1 MGTTADGFL
10 SPALEKMASS
20 FGFSE
25 SVAGVTLLALGNGA
39 PDVISSLSAASSD
52 SGGLFLAVGSLVG
65 GGIFVSGVV
74 SAVVMLASPKP
85 IHVLGRN
92 FLRDIIFYIISLA
105 VLIVAALV
113 GELTIWF
120 AITFFVIYIVFVI
133 IVVVMDRMEEAGKKK
148 RKVMRAT
155 IMERRST
162 MGIGSTTAHDQQ
174 VLDDA
179 DLDDEAYYYK
189 DDEDRLVEIKLED
202 SSKPEEVGFEK
213 KFNRMM
219 TDIQEEKDENDEGS
233 EVSYASAYDDQAEE
247 SLDNSSYDN
256 NKPIKYSIA
265 VKASS
270 LRSTCQPMLLQLDKL
285 ETIKENEVHLDDPA
299 KVKEESSKKN
309 YDKSLT
315 DQIDK
320 TRIEP
325 TKDLSQFIVDDH
337 IEELIPAR
345 ISEKNKIIKK
355 SRTMKRAATAKRK
368 IVWSMLKMKKFLKK
382 GIEAENSFGEMNLFN
397 KIVYILIDAPMDF
410 LRRLTI
416 PPPDSESWDRR
427 LAAATPICS
436 IFFIYAVTGFITF
449 TEVPHFSFWILEGV
463 ALMLSILI

>member
-1 MGTTADGFL
+1 
-10 SPALEKMASS
+10 
-20 FGFSE
+20 
-25 SVAGVTLLALGNGA
+25 
-39 PDVISSLSAASSD
+39 
-52 SGGLFLAVGSLVG
+52 
-65 GGIFVSGVV
+65 
-74 SAVVMLASPKP
+74 
-85 IHVLGRN
+85 
-92 FLRDIIFYIISLA
+92 
-105 VLIVAALV
+105 
-113 GELTIWF
+113 
-120 AITFFVIYIVFVI
+120 
-133 IVVVMDRMEEAGKKK
+133 
-148 RKVMRAT
+148 MRAT

-162 MGIGSTTAHDQQ
+162 MGIGSTTAQDQQ
-174 VLDDA
+174 ILDDA
-179 DLDDEAYYYK
+179 DLDDEAYYFK

-202 SSKPEEVGFEK
+202 SSKKEEAGFEN
-213 KFNRMM
+213 KFNRIM
-219 TDIQEEKDENDEGS
+219 TDIQEENDDGEGS
-233 EVSYASAYDDQAEE
+233 DVSYASAYDQAEE
-247 SLDNSSYDN
+247 SLDNASYDN
-256 NKPIKYSIA
+256 NKPIKYSID

-270 LRSTCQPMLLQLDKL
+270 LNSTVVPMLPQLDKL
-285 ETIKENEVHLDDPA
+285 ETIKENEVLLDDPV
-299 KVKEESSKKN
+299 KVKEESSKN
-309 YDKSLT
+309 NFDRSLT

-382 GIEAENSFGEMNLFN
+382 GVAAESSFSEMNLFN

-449 TEVPHFSFWILEGV
+449 TEVPHFSFWILEGI